1 MRFTTVLTSVV
12 LFTSLVLGTC
22 SQAKAADTNITTQR
36 AVIEEDYQMYIK
48 ASGVANSDAL
58 FAKYTA
64 ERKLYLTG
72 KTSSAVQT
80 TDQSNSSEFTTQR
93 AVIEEDY
100 QMYIK
105 ASGVANSDALFAKYT
120 AERKAFL
127 AGKTATTVQ
136 AIVQSNGSVN
146 EEMKIKSYSD
156 YDYNLYVK
164 ATGGV
169 SNDTV
174 HIRFNKERNAYLGI
188 NTNTVVPKS
197 TIVETKPAKVETVEE
212 PEVLPTVSA
221 PVVATPKVVPTPK
234 PKVTN
239 KVTKPSKV
247 IVKPA
252 ATKSS
257 VVKAKSN
264 AKKSNGNIKMIKII
278 YFK

>member
-12 LFTSLVLGTC
+12 LFTSVVLGTC

-36 AVIEEDYQMYIK
+36 AVMEEDYQMYIK

-72 KTSSAVQT
+72 KTSSTVQT
-80 TDQSNSSEFTTQR
+80 TVQSNSSEFTTQR

-105 ASGVANSDALFAKYT
+105 ASGVANSDALHAKYT
-120 AERKAFL
+120 AERKL
-127 AGKTATTVQ
+127 YLTGKTPVSTQATVQ
-136 AIVQSNGSVN
+136 SIQNN

-169 SNDTV
+169 SNDSV

-257 VVKAKSN
+257 AVKAKTN
-264 AKKSNGNIKMIKII
+264 TNKGNGNIKMIKII